1 MPTKQRHF
9 VPLSDEVIYQHPEL
23 LDRIVPFH
31 HSYRPRSERRSDGEK
46 GRHQGSPWALGLLR
60 G

>member
-9 VPLSDEVIYQHPEL
+9 IPLSDEIIYQHPEL
-23 LDRIVPFH
+23 LDRIVPYH
-31 HSYRPRSERRSDGEK
+31 HTYLRQPKRRRDGEK
-46 GRHQGSPWALGLLR
+46 SQYQGSPWALGLVR